1 MIISKNKGFQSLFC
15 LFLLFIISLNT
26 LAAKQIT
33 IMLYGDSLMA
43 GYGLN
48 QNENLSSALAA
59 KFSLKET
66 AVLIIN
72 ASVSG
77 NTTSNG
83 LARLDWSLGESPNIV
98 ILCLGANDML
108 RGIDPKYIKENL
120 NTMISKINESGSKVV
135 LAGMR
140 SPKSM
145 GGIYQQRF
153 DQMYREIAEEHD
165 LTFMPFL
172 LEGIALEKKYLQND
186 YKHPNALGIQV
197 MANNLY
203 PYILESMNLLEV
215 SLQN

>member
-48 QNENLSSALAA
+48 QNENLSSALTA
-59 KFSLKET
+59 KFNLKET

-108 RGIDPKYIKENL
+108 RGIDPQYIKENL
-120 NTMISKINESGSKVV
+120 NTMISKINESGSKVI

-203 PYILESMNLLEV
+203 PYILESMNLL
-215 SLQN
+215 

>member
-48 QNENLSSALAA
+48 QNENLSSALTA
-59 KFSLKET
+59 KFNLKET
-66 AVLIIN
+66 TVLIIN

-120 NTMISKINESGSKVV
+120 NTMISKINESGSKVI

-203 PYILESMNLLEV
+203 PYILESMNLL
-215 SLQN
+215 

>member
-1 MIISKNKGFQSLFC
+1 MIISKNKGLQSLFC
-15 LFLLFIISLNT
+15 LFFLSTISFNA
-26 LAAKQIT
+26 LATNQIK
-33 IMLYGDSLMA
+33 IMLYGDSVMA
-43 GYGLN
+43 GYGLS
-48 QNENLSSALAA
+48 QNENLSSVLSSKFNLAES
-59 KFSLKET
+59 K
-66 AVLIIN
+66 VQIIN

-77 NTTSNG
+77 NTSSNG
-83 LARLDWSLGESPNIV
+83 LARLDWSLEDKPNIV

-108 RGIDPKYIKENL
+108 RGIDPKLTKQNL
-120 NTMISKINESGSKVV
+120 NKMIEKMVQNGSKVI

-172 LEGIALEKKYLQND
+172 LEGTALEKKYLQND

-203 PYILESMNLLEV
+203 PYILESMNLL
-215 SLQN
+215 

>member
-26 LAAKQIT
+26 FAAKQIT

-203 PYILESMNLLEV
+203 PYILESMNLL
-215 SLQN
+215 

>member
-26 LAAKQIT
+26 LAAKEIK

-48 QNENLSSALAA
+48 QNENLSSALTA
-59 KFSLKET
+59 KFNLKET

-120 NTMISKINESGSKVV
+120 NTMISKINESGSKVI

-165 LTFMPFL
+165 LAFMPFL

-203 PYILESMNLLEV
+203 PYILESMNLL
-215 SLQN
+215 

>member
-26 LAAKQIT
+26 LAAKEIK

-59 KFSLKET
+59 KFSLEET

-83 LARLDWSLGESPNIV
+83 LARLDWSLGENPNIV

-120 NTMISKINESGSKVV
+120 NTMISKINESGSKVI

-153 DQMYREIAEEHD
+153 DQMYKEIAEKHD

-203 PYILESMNLLEV
+203 PYILESMNLL
-215 SLQN
+215 

>member
-1 MIISKNKGFQSLFC
+1 MIISKNKGLQSLFC

-59 KFSLKET
+59 KFSLEET

-120 NTMISKINESGSKVV
+120 NTMISKINESGSKVI

-203 PYILESMNLLEV
+203 PYILKSMNLL
-215 SLQN
+215 

>member
-48 QNENLSSALAA
+48 QNENLSSALAV
-59 KFSLKET
+59 KFSLEET
-66 AVLIIN
+66 VVLIIN

-120 NTMISKINESGSKVV
+120 NTMISKINESGSKVI

-140 SPKSM
+140 SPTSM
-145 GGIYQQRF
+145 GEIYQQRF

-186 YKHPNALGIQV
+186 DKHPNALGIQV

-203 PYILESMNLLEV
+203 PYILESMNLL
-215 SLQN
+215 

>member
-203 PYILESMNLLEV
+203 PYILESMNLLQV

>member
-1 MIISKNKGFQSLFC
+1 MIISKNKGLQSLFC
-15 LFLLFIISLNT
+15 LFFLFIISLNT
-26 LAAKQIT
+26 LAAKEIK

-59 KFSLKET
+59 KFSLEET

-120 NTMISKINESGSKVV
+120 NTMISKINESGSKVI

-153 DQMYREIAEEHD
+153 DQMYKEIAEEHG

-203 PYILESMNLLEV
+203 PYILESMNLL
-215 SLQN
+215 

>member
-26 LAAKQIT
+26 LAAKQMT

-59 KFSLKET
+59 KFSLEET
-66 AVLIIN
+66 TVLIIN

-120 NTMISKINESGSKVV
+120 NTMISKINESGSKVI

-153 DQMYREIAEEHD
+153 DQMYKEIAEEHD

-203 PYILESMNLLEV
+203 PYILESMNLL
-215 SLQN
+215 

>member
-1 MIISKNKGFQSLFC
+1 MIISKNKGLQSLFC

-59 KFSLKET
+59 KFSLEET

-120 NTMISKINESGSKVV
+120 NTMISKINESGSKVI

-203 PYILESMNLLEV
+203 PYILESMNLL
-215 SLQN
+215 

>member
-26 LAAKQIT
+26 LAAKEIK

-59 KFSLKET
+59 KFSLEET

-108 RGIDPKYIKENL
+108 RGIDPKYIRENL
-120 NTMISKINESGSKVV
+120 NTMISKINESGSKVI

-203 PYILESMNLLEV
+203 PYILESMNLL
-215 SLQN
+215 

>member
-48 QNENLSSALAA
+48 QNENLSSALTT
-59 KFSLKET
+59 KFNLKET

-120 NTMISKINESGSKVV
+120 NTMISKINESGSKVI

-186 YKHPNALGIQV
+186 YKHPDALGIQV

-203 PYILESMNLLEV
+203 PYILESMNLL
-215 SLQN
+215 

>member
-59 KFSLKET
+59 KFSLEET

-120 NTMISKINESGSKVV
+120 NTIISKINESGSKVI

-203 PYILESMNLLEV
+203 PYILESMNLL
-215 SLQN
+215 

>member
-48 QNENLSSALAA
+48 QNENLSSALTA
-59 KFSLKET
+59 KFNLKET

-120 NTMISKINESGSKVV
+120 NTMISKINESGSKVI

-145 GGIYQQRF
+145 GGIYQQSF

-203 PYILESMNLLEV
+203 PYILESMNLL
-215 SLQN
+215 

>member
-26 LAAKQIT
+26 LAAKEIK

-59 KFSLKET
+59 QFSLEET
-66 AVLIIN
+66 AVLIVN

-108 RGIDPKYIKENL
+108 RGIDPKYIRENL
-120 NTMISKINESGSKVV
+120 NTMILKINESGSKVIFV
-135 LAGMR
+135 GMR

-153 DQMYREIAEEHD
+153 DQMYKEIAEEHD

-203 PYILESMNLLEV
+203 PYILESMNLL
-215 SLQN
+215 

>member
-59 KFSLKET
+59 KFGLEET

-120 NTMISKINESGSKVV
+120 NTMISKISESGSKVI

-153 DQMYREIAEEHD
+153 DQMYRDIAEEHD

-186 YKHPNALGIQV
+186 DKHPNALGIQV

-203 PYILESMNLLEV
+203 PYILESMNLL
-215 SLQN
+215 

>member
-33 IMLYGDSLMA
+33 IMLYGDSLLA

-48 QNENLSSALAA
+48 QNENLSSALTA
-59 KFSLKET
+59 KFNLKET

-120 NTMISKINESGSKVV
+120 NTMISKINESGSKVI

-203 PYILESMNLLEV
+203 PYILESMNLL
-215 SLQN
+215 

>member
-48 QNENLSSALAA
+48 QNENLSSALTA
-59 KFSLKET
+59 KFNLKGT

-108 RGIDPKYIKENL
+108 RGIDPKYIRENL
-120 NTMISKINESGSKVV
+120 NTMISKINESGSKVI

-203 PYILESMNLLEV
+203 PYILESMNLL
-215 SLQN
+215 

>member
-1 MIISKNKGFQSLFC
+1 MIISKNKGLQSLFC

-59 KFSLKET
+59 KFNLKET

-120 NTMISKINESGSKVV
+120 NTMISKINESGSKVI

-153 DQMYREIAEEHD
+153 DQMYKEIAEEHD

-172 LEGIALEKKYLQND
+172 LESIALEKKYLQND

-203 PYILESMNLLEV
+203 PYILESMNLL
-215 SLQN
+215 

>member
-26 LAAKQIT
+26 LAAKEIK

-59 KFSLKET
+59 QFSLEET

-120 NTMISKINESGSKVV
+120 NTMISKINESGSKVI

-153 DQMYREIAEEHD
+153 DQMYKEIAEEHD

-197 MANNLY
+197 MANHLY
-203 PYILESMNLLEV
+203 PYILESMNLL
-215 SLQN
+215 

>member
-26 LAAKQIT
+26 LAAKEIK

-120 NTMISKINESGSKVV
+120 NTMISKINESGSKVI

-140 SPKSM
+140 SPTSM
-145 GGIYQQRF
+145 GEIYQQRF

-186 YKHPNALGIQV
+186 DKHPNALGIQV

-203 PYILESMNLLEV
+203 PYILESMNLL
-215 SLQN
+215 

>member
-1 MIISKNKGFQSLFC
+1 MIISKNKGLQSLFC

-33 IMLYGDSLMA
+33 IMLYGDSLMT

-120 NTMISKINESGSKVV
+120 NTMISKINESGSKVI

-203 PYILESMNLLEV
+203 PYILESMNLL
-215 SLQN
+215 

>member
-1 MIISKNKGFQSLFC
+1 MIISNNKGFQSLFC

-26 LAAKQIT
+26 LAAKEIK

-48 QNENLSSALAA
+48 QNENLSSALTA
-59 KFSLKET
+59 KFNLKET

-108 RGIDPKYIKENL
+108 RGIDPKYIKGNL
-120 NTMISKINESGSKVV
+120 NTMISKINESGSKVI

-186 YKHPNALGIQV
+186 DKHPNALGVQV

-203 PYILESMNLLEV
+203 PYILESMNLL
-215 SLQN
+215 

>member
-48 QNENLSSALAA
+48 QNENLSSALTA
-59 KFSLKET
+59 KFNLKET

-120 NTMISKINESGSKVV
+120 NTMISKINESGSKVI

-172 LEGIALEKKYLQND
+172 LEGIALEKKYLQDD
-186 YKHPNALGIQV
+186 YKHPNALGIKV

-203 PYILESMNLLEV
+203 PYILESMNLL
-215 SLQN
+215 

>member
-59 KFSLKET
+59 KFNLKET

-120 NTMISKINESGSKVV
+120 NTMISKINESGSKVI

-153 DQMYREIAEEHD
+153 DQMYREIAEEHN

-203 PYILESMNLLEV
+203 PYILKSMNLL
-215 SLQN
+215 

>member
-48 QNENLSSALAA
+48 QNENLSSALTA
-59 KFSLKET
+59 KFNLKET
-66 AVLIIN
+66 TVLIIN

-120 NTMISKINESGSKVV
+120 NTMISKINESGSKVI

-172 LEGIALEKKYLQND
+172 LEGIALEKKYLQDD

-197 MANNLY
+197 MADNLY
-203 PYILESMNLLEV
+203 PYILESMNLL
-215 SLQN
+215 

>member
-59 KFSLKET
+59 KFSLEET

-120 NTMISKINESGSKVV
+120 NTMISKINESGSKVI

-145 GGIYQQRF
+145 GGIYQQKF

-186 YKHPNALGIQV
+186 DKHPNALGIQV

-203 PYILESMNLLEV
+203 PYILESMNLL
-215 SLQN
+215 

>member
-59 KFSLKET
+59 KFSLEET

-120 NTMISKINESGSKVV
+120 NTMISKINESGSKVIF
-135 LAGMR
+135 AGMR

-153 DQMYREIAEEHD
+153 DQMYKEIAEEHD

-203 PYILESMNLLEV
+203 PYILESMNLL
-215 SLQN
+215 